1 MPSNVGHAVGE
12 DRANPAIDTA
22 RVWHPPRMWKQRAA
36 SALERGT
43 RWRPVR
49 LALRQVTQRGIL
61 PPNALQFMHIEP
73 EFTVDIGDGLG
84 TFRYSATE
92 ADAVGRHLFWTGLS
106 RWEVEC
112 WREFIPLARTARG
125 FLDVGAFTG
134 CYSLVA
140 ATVNP
145 SLRALAFEPVPGVYD
160 RLTTNIAINNLASR
174 VTAIPAAVSNSN
186 GTERFFIPDRPM
198 PDTGFLQSS
207 LRESEEAGTWH
218 PVQTTT
224 IEAALPDGFHVDL
237 VKIDVEDA
245 EGPVV
250 ESMRDVLEQ
259 HRPTILIE
267 FLATGSYEQ
276 AGAVL
281 GELGYDISHLTD
293 VGRVPVA
300 QPQPEPDARFMN
312 YLCVPR

>member
-1 MPSNVGHAVGE
+1 
-12 DRANPAIDTA
+12 
-22 RVWHPPRMWKQRAA
+22 MWKRRAA
-36 SALERGT
+36 SALEFGSRL
-43 RWRPVR
+43 RPLR
-49 LALRQVTQRGIL
+49 LAARQATQRGLL
-61 PPNALQFMHIEP
+61 PPNAQQFMHIEP
-73 EFTVDIGDGLG
+73 TFTVAVGDGLG

-92 ADAVGRHLFWTGLS
+92 SDAVGRHLFWTGLS
-106 RWEVEC
+106 RWEHES

-160 RLTTNIAINNLASR
+160 RLTTNIAINNLSSR

-186 GTERFFIPDRPM
+186 GTERFFIPDRAM

-207 LRESEEAGTWH
+207 LRQSEEAGTWH
-218 PVQTTT
+218 QVRTTT
-224 IEAALPDGFHVDL
+224 IESALPSGFHVDL

-250 ESMRDVLEQ
+250 ESMRDVLAH
-259 HRPTILIE
+259 HRPTIFIE
-267 FLATGSYEQ
+267 FLVTGSYRQ
-276 AGAVL
+276 AGGVL
-281 GELGYDISHLTD
+281 AELGYDIFHLTD
-293 VGRVPVA
+293 AGRVPVT
-300 QPQPEPDARFMN
+300 QPRPAPHDRFFN